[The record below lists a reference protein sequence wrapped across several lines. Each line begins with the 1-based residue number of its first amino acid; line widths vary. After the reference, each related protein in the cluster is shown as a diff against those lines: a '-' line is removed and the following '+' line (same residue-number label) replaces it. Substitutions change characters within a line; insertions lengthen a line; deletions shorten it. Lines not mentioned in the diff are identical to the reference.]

1 MIAIN
6 KNIAILFIHLLVE
19 LPNYS
24 TESTNEET
32 YEQSYYDDS
41 SSSGMDPHSTLDNM
55 DPYNPYLFDPYSKAS
70 RNTDKSILLLAI
82 VGLLIFY

>member
-1 MIAIN
+1 MISFLSCI
-6 KNIAILFIHLLVE
+6 FLVE

-24 TESTNEET
+24 TESTDEET

-41 SSSGMDPHSTLDNM
+41 SSSAMDPMSTLDNS
-55 DPYNPYLFDPYSKAS
+55 DPYDPYLFDPYHAKAS
-70 RNTDKSILLLAI
+70 RNTHKFALLFSL